1 MSFWQL
7 IFLRS
12 KVNNARYDGNL
23 LISQNW
29 DWPKETWFQRRRR
42 DLRNIE
48 INSEKKLNKPGPLLV
63 YE

>member
-7 IFLRS
+7 IFLQS

-42 DLRNIE
+42 DLRNIGK
-48 INSEKKLNKPGPLLV
+48 NSEKKLNKPGPLLV

>member
-7 IFLRS
+7 FLRS

-29 DWPKETWFQRRRR
+29 DWPK
-42 DLRNIE
+42 DVVPKA
-48 INSEKKLNKPGPLLV
+48 SA
-63 YE
+63 